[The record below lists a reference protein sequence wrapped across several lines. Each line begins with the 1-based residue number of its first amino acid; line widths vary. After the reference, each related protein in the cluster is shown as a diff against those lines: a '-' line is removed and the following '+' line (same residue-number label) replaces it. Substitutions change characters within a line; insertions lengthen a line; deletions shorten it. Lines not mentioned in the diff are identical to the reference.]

1 MAAEGLESPLP
12 GCPTAMTY
20 GAPRPSP
27 SRRRT
32 IQCTT
37 MRQSTIGHQTAGRS
51 THRATDSGVR
61 LAELMT
67 VMSMATDL
75 GMGQPLETALCTCV
89 VAMRLGEAVHL
100 DAEMHDIY
108 YQALLRF
115 IGCNAE
121 TYALSALV
129 GDELAFRH
137 DFAPL
142 DPGHPRD
149 VVDLV
154 VRYIR
159 EAHSD
164 APAAIDDTISRAL
177 VALPKMTRESFA
189 GHCEVA
195 QGLAARMGLG
205 ASLITCLGQVY
216 ERWDGHGLPRGLKG
230 DDVAPPVLLVTLAQD
245 AVVWRRLGGVE
256 AAVATVRARSGTA
269 YQPAMAER
277 FCADAL
283 SFLADLDS
291 EPTWESVL
299 ALEPGE
305 RRCLSDAE
313 LDRCCEA
320 LADFADI
327 KSPYML
333 GHSPGVAALA
343 AGAGRR
349 AGLIDADVTTL
360 RRAGLLHDIGR
371 VAVSASVWGKPGPLS
386 EREWEQ
392 VRLHSYYTD
401 RVLSRHN
408 ALRSIGAIASL
419 HHERADGS
427 GYHRGVG
434 GVALSQPARILAAAD
449 AYRAM
454 TEERP
459 HRGAIAPD
467 AAADKLRSD
476 VRAGKLDG
484 EAVHAVLSE
493 AGHRVSAVRRER
505 PAGLSAREVEVLRLL
520 SRGHSNRE
528 MSELLHVSPDTV
540 KHHVQHIYD
549 KTGCATRA
557 GATLFAMEHALLG

>member
-1 MAAEGLESPLP
+1 MS
-12 GCPTAMTY
+12 
-20 GAPRPSP
+20 
-27 SRRRT
+27 
-32 IQCTT
+32 
-37 MRQSTIGHQTAGRS
+37 QSAIGPHASGGE
-51 THRATDSGVR
+51 THRATDSGIR
-61 LAELMT
+61 LAELMA

-89 VAMRLGEAVHL
+89 VAMRLGEAMHL

-121 TYALSALV
+121 TYMLSALV

-164 APAAIDDTISRAL
+164 APAAIDNTISRAL
-177 VALPKMTRESFA
+177 VALPQMTRESFA

-195 QGLAARMGLG
+195 QRLAARMGLG
-205 ASLITCLGQVY
+205 ESLIACLGQIY
-216 ERWDGHGLPRGLKG
+216 ERWDGHGLPHGLKG
-230 DDVAPPVLLVTLAQD
+230 DDVRAPVLLVTLAQD
-245 AVVWRRLGGVE
+245 AVVWMRLGGLE
-256 AAVATVRARSGTA
+256 GAVATVRARSGTA
-269 YQPAMAER
+269 YHPEMAER
-277 FCADAL
+277 FCADASAL
-283 SFLADLDS
+283 LADLDS

-305 RRCLSDAE
+305 QRCLTDVE
-313 LDRCCEA
+313 LDQCCEA

-327 KSPYML
+327 KSPYTL
-333 GHSPGVAALA
+333 GHSTGVAALA

-349 AGLIDADVTTL
+349 AGLIDADVTAL

-371 VAVSASVWGKPGPLS
+371 VAVSAGVWGKLGPLS

-392 VRLHSYYTD
+392 VRMHSYYTD
-401 RVLSRHN
+401 RVLSRSD
-408 ALRSIGAIASL
+408 ALRRIGALASL
-419 HHERADGS
+419 HHERTDGS
-427 GYHRGVG
+427 GYHRGIG
-434 GVALSQPARILAAAD
+434 GAALSHPARILAVAD
-449 AYRAM
+449 AYQAM
-454 TEERP
+454 TEARP
-459 HRGAIAPD
+459 HRGALAPD
-467 AAADKLRSD
+467 AAADVLRSD
-476 VRAGKLDG
+476 VRAGKLYG
-484 EAVHAVLSE
+484 EAVHAVLGE
-493 AGHRVSAVRRER
+493 AGHRVPPVRRER
-505 PAGLSAREVEVLRLL
+505 PAGLSAREVEVLRLV

-528 MSELLHVSPDTV
+528 ISELLHVSPDTV

-549 KTGCATRA
+549 KTNCSTRA
-557 GATLFAMEHALLG
+557 GATLFAMEQALLG

>member
-1 MAAEGLESPLP
+1 
-12 GCPTAMTY
+12 
-20 GAPRPSP
+20 
-27 SRRRT
+27 
-32 IQCTT
+32 
-37 MRQSTIGHQTAGRS
+37 MRQSTIGQQAASGEP
-51 THRATDSGVR
+51 HRAADSGVR
-61 LAELMT
+61 LAELMA

-75 GMGQPLETALCTCV
+75 GMGQPLETALRTCV
-89 VAMRLGEAVHL
+89 VAMRLGEAMHL

-121 TYALSALV
+121 TYVLSALV

-149 VVDLV
+149 VVELV

-159 EAHSD
+159 EAHRD
-164 APAAIDDTISRAL
+164 APAAIDDTISRSL
-177 VALPKMTRESFA
+177 VALPQMTRESFA

-205 ASLITCLGQVY
+205 ESLIACLGQVY

-230 DDVAPPVLLVTLAQD
+230 DDVASPVLLVTLAQD
-245 AVVWRRLGGVE
+245 AVVWMRLGGVD

-269 YQPAMAER
+269 YHPAMAER
-277 FCADAL
+277 FCSDAPL
-283 SFLADLDS
+283 LLADLDT

-305 RRCLSDAE
+305 QRCLTDAE

-327 KSPYML
+327 KSPYTL
-333 GHSPGVAALA
+333 GHSPGVAGLA

-360 RRAGLLHDIGR
+360 RRAALLHDIGR
-371 VAVSASVWGKPGPLS
+371 VAVSAGVWGKPRPLS

-392 VRLHSYYTD
+392 VRMHSYYTD
-401 RVLSRHN
+401 RVLARPS
-408 ALRSIGAIASL
+408 ALRDIGVIASL
-419 HHERADGS
+419 HHERLDAS

-434 GVALSQPARILAAAD
+434 GAALSHPARLLAASD
-449 AYRAM
+449 AYQAM
-454 TEERP
+454 SEERP
-459 HRGAIAPD
+459 HRAAFAPG
-467 AAADKLRSD
+467 AAAEQLRKD
-476 VRAGKLDG
+476 VRSGKLDG
-484 EAVHAVLSE
+484 EAVTAVLSE
-493 AGHRVSAVRRER
+493 AGHRVPAVRRER
-505 PAGLSAREVEVLRLL
+505 PAGLTAREVEVLRLL
-520 SRGHSNRE
+520 SRGQSNRE

-557 GATLFAMEHALLG
+557 GATMFAMEHALLG